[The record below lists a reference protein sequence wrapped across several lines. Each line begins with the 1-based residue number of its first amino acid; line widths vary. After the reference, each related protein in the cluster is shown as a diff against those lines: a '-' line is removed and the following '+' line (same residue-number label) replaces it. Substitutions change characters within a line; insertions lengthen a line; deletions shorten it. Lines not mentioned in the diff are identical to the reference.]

1 MGRIIIYTTTGCPYS
16 LKVKNIFE
24 KKAVQFT
31 EINLTEFPTVVDELA
46 DWSKG
51 KRSIPQIFFED
62 EFIGVRIKF
71 MHDFYIDY
79 FVNLFLLTDVVPFC
93 QGLDEL
99 QTLQSN
105 GKLDDLIKKLQ
116 EAPNGHNRALPK
128 SRRKTLAPWKNL
140 KLDPVLEDVKSTL
153 VYFCLNSLTLLLGLQ
168 KASGQD

>member
-24 KKAVQFT
+24 KKTVQFT

-93 QGLDEL
+93 
-99 QTLQSN
+99 
-105 GKLDDLIKKLQ
+105 
-116 EAPNGHNRALPK
+116 
-128 SRRKTLAPWKNL
+128 
-140 KLDPVLEDVKSTL
+140 
-153 VYFCLNSLTLLLGLQ
+153 
-168 KASGQD
+168 